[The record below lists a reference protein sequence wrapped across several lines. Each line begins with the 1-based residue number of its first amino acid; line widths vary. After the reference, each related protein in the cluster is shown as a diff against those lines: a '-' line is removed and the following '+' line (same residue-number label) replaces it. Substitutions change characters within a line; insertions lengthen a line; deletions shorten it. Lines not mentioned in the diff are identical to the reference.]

1 MESIIDGIRKAQ
13 HEAEVRC
20 IRANAVL
27 INDTMFATKLNI
39 PPYTGEPRLI
49 CGLRAFYCP
58 DLPPEVLFA
67 VCETPQSEDRVKIS
81 DAERVIKKYFISCI
95 EQGLTEVEVTEA
107 CVELCR
113 AIAAIPILGVMA
125 DE

>member
-39 PPYTGEPRLI
+39 YPHIGEPRMI

-67 VCETPQSEDRVKIS
+67 VCETPQSEDKVKIV
-81 DAERVIKKYFISCI
+81 DVERVIKKYFIDCI
-95 EQGLTEVEVTEA
+95 EQGMTEVEVTESCA
-107 CVELCR
+107 ELCR
-113 AIAAIPILGVMA
+113 AVAAIPYFGG
-125 DE
+125 DGG